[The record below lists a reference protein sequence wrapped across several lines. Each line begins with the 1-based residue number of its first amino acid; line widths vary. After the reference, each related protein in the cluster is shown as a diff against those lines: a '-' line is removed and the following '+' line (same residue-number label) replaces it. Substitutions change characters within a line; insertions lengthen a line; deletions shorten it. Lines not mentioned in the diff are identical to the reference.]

1 MKRNLLIACV
11 VGYVLCSAI
20 LWHSEHR
27 SRVAYERIIRVQ
39 REVLREMTDL
49 AGKRAADY
57 WSCEAELA
65 TWKGTPHVLP
75 DVPGTESV
83 IWR

>member
-1 MKRNLLIACV
+1 MKRNLLVACI

-39 REVLREMTDL
+39 RAALHEMTDL
-49 AGKRAADY
+49 AGKRSADY

-65 TWKGTPHVLP
+65 YARRGGLP
-75 DVPGTESV
+75 PLPGTD
-83 IWR
+83 RLR

>member
-1 MKRNLLIACV
+1 MKRNVVLAVI

-27 SRVAYERIIRVQ
+27 SRVAYERIIRAQ

-49 AGKRAADY
+49 AGKRSADY

-65 TWKGTPHVLP
+65 DARRGGLP
-75 DVPGTESV
+75 PLPGTD
-83 IWR
+83 RLR

>member
-1 MKRNLLIACV
+1 MKRNVVLAVI

-27 SRVAYERIIRVQ
+27 SRVAYERIIRAQ

-49 AGKRAADY
+49 AGKRSADY
-57 WSCEAELA
+57 WSCETELA
-65 TWKGTPHVLP
+65 DARRAGLP
-75 DVPGTESV
+75 PLPGTDV
-83 IWR
+83 LTR